1 VVLVVVVVILVVVLV
16 VVVLV
21 LEVLVL
27 EVLGDSTLVDSDA
40 ELAAS
45 TVSAIDSSWVE
56 QAVEAASINATNTPS
71 AMRRRFAT
79 MRCCWEERLRVPS
92 AAHE

>member
-1 VVLVVVVVILVVVLV
+1 VVLVVVVVVLVVVLV
-16 VVVLV
+16 VVVLA
-21 LEVLVL
+21 L

-56 QAVEAASINATNTPS
+56 QAVEAASIDATNTPS

-79 MRCCWEERLRVPS
+79 IRCGWEERLRVAS